1 MSGVDFNVWEDER
14 SLDKV
19 YTNGGIQPL
28 PSRRDSGG
36 ACGGDDNDDRVA
48 RGGCSDRRIPT
59 AVEGVASKMVTV
71 VVFESAGNGFLLFCF
86 DSFLFLTVFGFFFF
100 FFNFGFGL

>member
-1 MSGVDFNVWEDER
+1 VELILMFGKTNDRLTKCTLTAGF
-14 SLDKV
+14 SLF
-19 YTNGGIQPL
+19 L
-28 PSRRDSGG
+28 H
-36 ACGGDDNDDRVA
+36 GGDDNDNRVA
-48 RGGCSDRRIPT
+48 RGGRADRRIPT